1 MPAGPASA
9 VVPYTMRAVH
19 PSPRAA
25 DTSVTSGSSGFS
37 QPPLSSW
44 LLLPLPPLLLL
55 PGVGDGRCDAGS
67 FPIARAQQH
76 TPHRVTERPSTQ

>member
-1 MPAGPASA
+1 
-9 VVPYTMRAVH
+9 VVLYTMRAVH

-44 LLLPLPPLLLL
+44 LLLPLPPLLLF
-55 PGVGDGRCDAGS
+55 PGVGDGDAGS
-67 FPIARAQQH
+67 LPNANGKRTPARAA
-76 TPHRVTERPSTQ
+76 TATRRERW